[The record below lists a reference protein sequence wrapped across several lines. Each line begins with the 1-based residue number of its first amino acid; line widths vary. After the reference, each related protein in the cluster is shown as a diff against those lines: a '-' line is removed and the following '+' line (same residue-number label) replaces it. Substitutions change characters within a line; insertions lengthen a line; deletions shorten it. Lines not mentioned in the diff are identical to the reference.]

1 MLRHGASKSFIAE
14 CEALRNIKHRNLV
27 KIMTACSSVDF
38 HGNDFKALVYEF
50 MDNGSLDEWLHPTT
64 EKEEDHVPTSL
75 NLLQR
80 LDIAIDVSCA
90 LDYLHNNCETLIVHC
105 DLKPSNVLL
114 NKEFTAHV
122 SDFGLAKFL
131 SQLTSN
137 VPANETSSIGIRGTV
152 GYAAPEYGM
161 GSEVSTS
168 GDGSDPLTTYLGDL
182 NLHNFVTMALPDRIT
197 EISDSSLLQG
207 SIDDKTLNQ
216 LKARSQKVEVCL
228 SSIFR
233 IGIACSAESPTDRLK
248 NISNA
253 TSDLH
258 SIRSILLG

>member
-168 GDGSDPLTTYLGDL
+168 GDGS
-182 NLHNFVTMALPDRIT
+182 
-197 EISDSSLLQG
+197 
-207 SIDDKTLNQ
+207 IDDKTLNQ